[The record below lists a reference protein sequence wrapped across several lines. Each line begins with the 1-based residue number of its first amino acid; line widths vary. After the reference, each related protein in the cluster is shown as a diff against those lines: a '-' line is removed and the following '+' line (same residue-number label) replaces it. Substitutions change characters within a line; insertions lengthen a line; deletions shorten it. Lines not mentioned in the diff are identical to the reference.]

1 MTGCIPTTINTVA
14 DGVAFLAGTKT
25 FVQKSA
31 PGLSNEWGYLSQQ
44 GQALTGAGGAA
55 SLTPTC
61 FVSDVSNFR
70 LQLRAALG
78 GAQHAYCTTATCLQA
93 APWGGPSPSCL
104 APSLP
109 SWFWPAVAIGGGT
122 LLVLLVL
129 HALSPPGAR

>member
-44 GQALTGAGGAA
+44 GQALSGAGGAA

-61 FVSDVSNFR
+61 FVSDVSSFR

-78 GAQHAYCTTATCLQA
+78 GAQHAYCTTAGCLQA
-93 APWGGPSPSCL
+93 APWGGPSLLP
-104 APSLP
+104 APPNLNLP
-109 SWFWPAVAIGGGT
+109 TWFWPAVAIGGGT
-122 LLVLLVL
+122 IVLLL
-129 HALSPPGAR
+129 LLSAVRR